1 MRLNSLKLFGFKS
14 FPARTKLSF
23 TQGVIGIVGPNGCG
37 KSNIVDAIR
46 WVLGEQ
52 SPSML
57 RAKKMD
63 DILYHGDNNRQ
74 ADLAEV
80 RLTVENTGSFA
91 PPEYE
96 NTPEIEIM
104 RRIYRSGD
112 TEYRINGR
120 SCRLKD
126 IHYLFMDTGVGTRT
140 YSIFDQGQVSAFID
154 MVPGDR
160 RLLIEEVAGI
170 SRFRVKRSEAERRM
184 TQTKHNLERLDD
196 LLNEVGRQGKSLSRQ
211 AKKTGRYLKL
221 RKEQEQLDQAL
232 LAHIWFSELE
242 RKIDLEREKERLSAD
257 LSSEQAGL
265 SKNISDR
272 ERFELEALEEEEAL
286 AEIRKGL
293 ADTEDSLQELR
304 EEATRL
310 EKSFIKE
317 DNRLQSAEKTL
328 LKLEEKATLIE
339 HSREGLQKNI
349 QILKEKKSS
358 YLNEISDRGKCI
370 EESKA
375 ARDQVKESLE
385 TVKVQLVDAAAEHA
399 RLDSKRNGLKD
410 QENRLRHRLD
420 QRGHEL
426 QGISG
431 HIKTLQSDLKRHMD
445 KAEEIRTELDSL
457 SCDEKD
463 IERIVSNLRRRLS
476 ATMGKRYK
484 ADSELTACRTRLNAL
499 KTIDASG
506 EGFSLATN
514 RLLKSDVPTLGVLA
528 DFLEIEPGWEHV
540 VEIALGQG
548 IQALVVS
555 DVEAF
560 DKALSFLKNNPAGRA
575 SLIIPDKDR
584 YKVGEEADDTLLKFV
599 TVRPPVD
606 RVVAHML
613 INWKVAP
620 DLKTALSA
628 INTGGNK
635 TFFHITMEGEILTPW
650 GELVFGDIDKATSG
664 ILARKAEISGLT
676 VHEHRLH
683 KFYMQIRSNEDEIG
697 NELSESEAELKEI
710 NKKQAL
716 IFEDLAHHK
725 QKADSLLM
733 EIETQKER
741 SQRIDLEIE
750 DAKRE
755 ILDIE
760 VSLEGL
766 EEAVEVA
773 VSARIKAE
781 GQIKGREDALKQ
793 QEQLLSRR
801 RKALEEYRIKMARVQ
816 TQLQEREYELK
827 RLASRNDQ
835 IDRDREKMFLEKQ
848 NLAVQLER
856 RAKSLKDVR
865 LKIEAKQ
872 NKILLEKRRREE
884 IENQYNKTRQ
894 TVAGLQGRINKWR
907 TSIRAV
913 EERIHQNELAFSEV
927 EQGIVYLKKTA
938 NDRYRADLEKFCNKW
953 RISPLDSD
961 KAKERIV
968 DIARKIDSL
977 GSVNLAA
984 VEEYRELQDR
994 CSYLNSQKEDLI
1006 RSIEDLERAI
1016 ARIKR
1021 TCRTRFKETLDSVN
1035 ESLSRVF
1042 PLLFEGGSAR
1052 LNLTSNEDVLD
1063 SGIDYLIQL
1072 PGKKIQYLN
1081 LLSGGEKALAAMA
1094 LILAIYFIKPGPFCL
1109 LDEVDAALDE
1119 ANTARFNQFIK
1130 KISEHSQVVM
1140 VTHNHKVME
1149 IADVLYGVT
1158 MEDKGI
1164 SRLVSVD
1171 MVESPGI

>member
-1 MRLNSLKLFGFKS
+1 MRLNSLTLFGFKS

-57 RAKKMD
+57 RAKRMD
-63 DILYHGDNNRQ
+63 DILYHGNNDSQ

-80 RLTVENTGSFA
+80 HLVVGNTGSFV
-91 PPEYE
+91 PRGYE

-112 TEYRINGR
+112 TEYRINGK

-140 YSIFDQGQVSAFID
+140 YSIFDQGQVSTFID
-154 MVPGDR
+154 MVPADR

-170 SRFRVKRSEAERRM
+170 SRFRVKRGEAERRM
-184 TQTKHNLERLDD
+184 AQTKQNLERLDD
-196 LLNEVGRQGKSLSRQ
+196 LLNEVKRQRNSLSRQ

-232 LAHIWFSELE
+232 LSHVWFSELE
-242 RKIDLEREKERLSAD
+242 KRMDLEKNREALTAD

-272 ERFELEALEEEEAL
+272 ERFELEVLEAEEAL
-286 AEIRKGL
+286 AAIRKALTDAEG
-293 ADTEDSLQELR
+293 SLQELR
-304 EEATRL
+304 ENAVQL
-310 EKSFIKE
+310 EKSLIKE
-317 DNRLQSAEKTL
+317 DNRLQSVEKALAE
-328 LKLEEKATLIE
+328 LEKKATLIE
-339 HSREGLQKNI
+339 RSSEGLQRDIKA
-349 QILKEKKSS
+349 LKAEKSS
-358 YLNEISDRGKCI
+358 YLIEISDREKWIG
-370 EESKA
+370 ESKA
-375 ARDQVKESLE
+375 ARDQVRESLE
-385 TVKVQLVDAAAEHA
+385 AVKVRLVDAAARHA

-410 QENRLRHRLD
+410 QKKRLGHRLD
-420 QRGHEL
+420 QRRHEL

-431 HIKTLQSDLKRHMD
+431 HIETLQVDLKKYTE
-445 KAEEIRTELDSL
+445 KAEETRNQLDSL
-457 SCDEKD
+457 SDDGKG
-463 IERIVSNLRRRLS
+463 IERIVTDLRSRLS
-476 ATMGKRYK
+476 AIIEKRHK
-484 ADSELTACRTRLNAL
+484 ADSGLAACRTRLNAL

-506 EGFSLATN
+506 EGFSAATN
-514 RLLKSDVPTLGVLA
+514 KLLNSDVLTLGVLA

-548 IQALVVS
+548 IQALVVP
-555 DVEAF
+555 DAEAF

-575 SLIIPDKDR
+575 SLIVPDRDR
-584 YKVGEEADDTLLKFV
+584 YNMEGETNDTLLKFV
-599 TVRPPVD
+599 SVRPPVD
-606 RVVAHML
+606 KAVARML
-613 INWKVAP
+613 INWKVTP
-620 DLKTALSA
+620 DLKTAFSA
-628 INTGGNK
+628 VKTCNK
-635 TFFHITMEGEILTPW
+635 AFFYITVEGEILTPW
-650 GELVFGDIDKATSG
+650 GELVFGEKDKATSG
-664 ILARKAEISGLT
+664 ILARKAEISELT
-676 VHEHRLH
+676 VNENRLH
-683 KFYMQIRSNEDEIG
+683 KSYMQIRSKEHEIG
-697 NELSESEAELKEI
+697 NELSESEARLKEI
-710 NKKQAL
+710 NRKKGL
-716 IFEDLAHHK
+716 IFESWADHK

-733 EIETQKER
+733 EIETQTER
-741 SQRIDLEIE
+741 SQRIDLEIK
-750 DAKRE
+750 DAEGE

-773 VSARIKAE
+773 VSSRIEAE

-793 QEQLLSRR
+793 QEQVLSRR

-816 TQLQEREYELK
+816 TKLQEREQELE
-827 RLASRNDQ
+827 RLAGRNDQ
-835 IDRDREKMFLEKQ
+835 IERDRKTMVLEKQ
-848 NLAVQLER
+848 SLAVQLEN
-856 RAKSLKDVR
+856 RAKSLKDLR
-865 LKIEAKQ
+865 RKIEAGQ
-872 NKILLEKRRREE
+872 DRIQIEKRRQEE
-884 IENQYNKTRQ
+884 IENQYDQTRQ
-894 TVAGLQGRINKWR
+894 NIAGLQGRINKWR
-907 TSIRAV
+907 TSIRDF
-913 EERIHQNELAFSEV
+913 EERIHQIELAISEV
-927 EQGIVYLKKTA
+927 EHGILYLKKTA
-938 NDRYRADLEKFCNKW
+938 KDRYRADIEKFCNKW
-953 RISPLDSD
+953 RISPFDSD

-968 DIARKIDSL
+968 HITRKIDGL
-977 GSVNLAA
+977 GAVNLSA
-984 VEEYRELQDR
+984 VEDYKELEDR
-994 CSYLNSQKEDLI
+994 CSYLNSQRDDLI
-1006 RSIEDLERAI
+1006 RSIEDLEQAI
-1016 ARIKR
+1016 GRIKR
-1021 TCRTRFKETLDSVN
+1021 TCRTRFKETMDSVN

-1042 PLLFEGGSAR
+1042 PSLFEGGTAR
-1052 LNLTSNEDVLD
+1052 LNLTSNDDILD

-1072 PGKKIQYLN
+1072 PGKRIQYLN

-1130 KISEHSQVVM
+1130 KISEHSQVVL